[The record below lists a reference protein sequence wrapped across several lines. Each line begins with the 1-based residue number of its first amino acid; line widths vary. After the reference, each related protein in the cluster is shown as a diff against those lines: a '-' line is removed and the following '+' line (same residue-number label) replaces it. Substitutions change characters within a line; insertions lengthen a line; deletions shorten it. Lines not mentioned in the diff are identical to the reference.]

1 MAGLDPAI
9 HETNPWIPGSSPGM
23 TVVNDGANVTEGPKD
38 IANLDWSTV
47 LGAIDARGYA
57 VLPRVLDAGACR
69 DLAALYDDDAAFR
82 SRVVM
87 ARHNF
92 GQGEY
97 KYLRYPLPPPV
108 AALRA
113 ALYPHLAPLANRWHE
128 RLGFAPRFP
137 AALAAYLDR
146 CHAAGQQ
153 RPTPLILKYE
163 AGDYNCL
170 HQDLYGDLVFP
181 LQATVLLSTPGKEFE
196 GGEFLLVEQRPRM
209 QSKGEVVPLAQ
220 GDAVVF
226 AVNHRPVAGTR
237 GDYRVAM
244 RHGVSRLR
252 AGRRFTLGVIFHDAA

>member
-1 MAGLDPAI
+1 MQLPTEADWPDLLAALD
-9 HETNPWIPGSSPGM
+9 E
-23 TVVNDGANVTEGPKD
+23 
-38 IANLDWSTV
+38 
-47 LGAIDARGYA
+47 RGYA
-57 VLPRVLDAGACR
+57 VLPRVFDAPECR
-69 DLAALYDDDAAFR
+69 ALAALYDDAGAFR

-92 GQGEY
+92 GRGEY
-97 KYLRYPLPPPV
+97 KYLRYPLPDTV
-108 AALRA
+108 ARLRA

-128 RLGFAPRFP
+128 RLRLEPRFP
-137 AALAAYLDR
+137 ARIDEYLAR

-170 HQDLYGDLVFP
+170 HQDLYGPLVFP
-181 LQATVLLSTPGKEFE
+181 LQLTALLSVPGEEFR

-226 AVNHRPVAGTR
+226 AVNHRPVQGAR
-237 GDYRVAM
+237 GYYRVTM
-244 RHGVSRLR
+244 RHGVSRLH